1 MSSRGNT
8 MWVLAVEDD
17 DIDQM
22 ALERALKGTRFNAQV
37 ERAVNLKEAVELLDA
52 AAFDCLLLDYRLPD
66 GTGLEMLE
74 RIKSADFNPDMAI
87 IMLTGEKDVSVAV
100 QAMKLGAHDYLSKSD
115 ICADALQIAITKAM
129 ETINLSQQVREAQ
142 QRLEELAFFD
152 SLTGLPNRIVFED
165 RLDQTIRLA
174 RREKSRFQVAVM
186 DMDGFKKINDEF
198 GHQTGDTVL
207 RTISNRMAALVRD
220 TDTIAR
226 IGGDEFVALLPT
238 TENAAGARGFAER
251 ILEGVRAPI
260 AHDGGE
266 LSPSLSIGLSM
277 FPDHGQDAESLLK
290 RADEAMYKAKGNGS
304 GWALSQE

>member
-1 MSSRGNT
+1 MNSREDT
-8 MWVLAVEDD
+8 MWILSVEDD
-17 DIDQM
+17 DVDHM
-22 ALERALKGTRFNAQV
+22 AIERALKGTRFNAQV
-37 ERAVNLKEAVELLDA
+37 ERAVKLKEAEELLEA

-74 RIKSADFNPDMAI
+74 KIRKANFNPDMAI
-87 IMLTGEKDVSVAV
+87 IMLTGEKDVNVAV
-100 QAMKLGAHDYLSKSD
+100 QAMKDGAHDYLSKSN

-129 ETINLSQQVREAQ
+129 ENISLSRQVREAR

-165 RLDQTIRLA
+165 RLGQTIRLA
-174 RREKSRFQVAVM
+174 RRKKSRFQIAVM

-198 GHQTGDTVL
+198 GHQAGDAVL
-207 RTISNRMAALVRD
+207 RTISNRMAAVVRD

-226 IGGDEFVALLPT
+226 FGGDEFVALLPT
-238 TENAAGARGFAER
+238 TENAAAAGGFAER
-251 ILEGVRAPI
+251 ILEAVKAPI

-266 LSPSLSIGLSM
+266 FNPSLSIGLSM

-290 RADEAMYKAKGNGS
+290 RADEAMYLAKGNGA
-304 GWALSQE
+304 GWALSQG